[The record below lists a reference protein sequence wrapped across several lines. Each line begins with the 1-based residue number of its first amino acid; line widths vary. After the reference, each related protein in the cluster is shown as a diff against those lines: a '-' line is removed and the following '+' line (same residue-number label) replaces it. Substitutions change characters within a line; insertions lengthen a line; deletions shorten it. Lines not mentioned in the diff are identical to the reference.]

1 MFLSKNI
8 WFLNSFLVIFLLSV
22 ISYLSFIHVQK
33 EDRHIIKKV
42 LVDDSIIVQKEP
54 PKMKSILEKDVFV
67 SLPVIPV
74 DEQRVHGSYYPQTQS
89 IQIPQIPSDLPIE
102 EMEEQIQDF
111 LPPLQVSLKGT
122 IISNNPKY
130 NRAFVEN
137 MRSKEEKSC
146 MVGDIIEDAQIVSIE
161 KSKIIL
167 VRSNGQQETLYLNSI
182 SAQEEKSYNKIPWS
196 KIVVEDEEEGS
207 YSIDVRLLK
216 KRISTPG
223 HFFDEL
229 DLVTSFEKGLP
240 VGCKVGRQEHDSLVS
255 ALGLVV
261 NDIIVSVDGIGC
273 SIAEDRAEIYEKLFK
288 IDYEKDPSSIEVVV
302 KRNNTM
308 VYYVYNLF
316 ASTVQQYKKSLGILM
331 PDQEENDD
339 AKDKKLT
346 MEDYFKKSS
355 LNEEKIHDMLNKED
369 NKSLVKGG
377 KKYAYYRK

>member
-42 LVDDSIIVQKEP
+42 LVDDSIIIQKEP

-240 VGCKVGRQEHDSLVS
+240 VGCKVGRQEHDSLVL

-273 SIAEDRAEIYEKLFK
+273 AVAEDRAQIYEKLFK
-288 IDYEKDPSSIEVVV
+288 IDYENEPSSIEVVV

-331 PDQEENDD
+331 PDQEENND